1 MAGGEAVNATPKT
14 FLAMC
19 RRMWAA
25 RDLRDS
31 LMMKSDAVAYLK
43 ARHRAD
49 KLERIVLS
57 LVLP

>member
-1 MAGGEAVNATPKT
+1 
-14 FLAMC
+14 
-19 RRMWAA
+19 MWAA